1 MGTNPMNFRPT
12 VPSAAVADA
21 ELVAACLAGE
31 RAAFAQIVERYQR
44 LLCSLAYAATGS
56 VGESED
62 IAQETF
68 IVAWG
73 KLGELREPDKL
84 RPWLCSILRFKIGH
98 VHRRRGRDAIFGA
111 EPVDSAGELAGTE
124 TSAADRAMQE
134 EEQTILRHALAQ
146 LPETYREPLVLYYRE
161 NRSVEHVAAALDLSE
176 DAVKQ
181 RLARG
186 RKLLQEQVL
195 ALVENALARTTP
207 GKAFTLGVLA
217 ALPAFL
223 PVPAKAAGIGGA
235 LVAQGGA
242 MAKTT
247 AWAAWLASASG
258 VASAVMQ
265 LRLGLDQARTSRERR
280 AVVKSTIVVFFGTL
294 AYLGLLWGLR
304 EVAVRQPEWR
314 VPLAVVAQV
323 LIVALI
329 AVWPWM
335 LLRLMRYFRR
345 LRSEERRLNPDAF
358 SEARDQVG
366 SSTGVL
372 RSRASLFGVP
382 LLHVRFSSPDEGEG
396 PVVGWIAAGDRAY
409 GLLFAWGGVAV
420 APICVGG
427 FAAGFVSI
435 GAVSVGVIGLG
446 TFAVGLLAIGGIA
459 VGLKAFAGLSALGW
473 FTAQSNGFGIARV
486 AAEAPVALAQYTN
499 DATARALLHDP
510 RAQQN
515 QMIFLIVVTLAVLI
529 PMTVYAGEVRRR
541 LGGRRQQSGSG
552 AD

>member
-56 VGESED
+56 VSESED

-124 TSAADRAMQE
+124 TSAADRTMQE

-223 PVPAKAAGIGGA
+223 PVPAKAAGIGGVLA
-235 LVAQGGA
+235 AQGGA

-265 LRLGLDQARTSRERR
+265 LRLGLDQARTARERR

-366 SSTGVL
+366 SSAGVL

-409 GLLFAWGGVAV
+409 GLLLAWGGVAV

-541 LGGRRQQSGSG
+541 LGARRQRPDSS

>member
-1 MGTNPMNFRPT
+1 MNFRAT
-12 VPSAAVADA
+12 VPAAAVSDA

-44 LLCSLAYAATGS
+44 LLCSLAYAATGNVS
-56 VGESED
+56 ESED

-98 VHRRRGRDAIFGA
+98 VRRRRGRDAIFGA

-124 TSAADRAMQE
+124 TSAADRTMQE

-223 PVPAKAAGIGGA
+223 PVPAKAAGIGGVLA
-235 LVAQGGA
+235 AQGGA

-345 LRSEERRLNPDAF
+345 LRSEERRRNPGAF
-358 SEARDQVG
+358 SAARDQVG
-366 SSTGVL
+366 SSAGVL

>member
-1 MGTNPMNFRPT
+1 M
-12 VPSAAVADA
+12 
-21 ELVAACLAGE
+21 LW
-31 RAAFAQIVERYQR
+31 Q
-44 LLCSLAYAATGS
+44 
-56 VGESED
+56 
-62 IAQETF
+62 
-68 IVAWG
+68 
-73 KLGELREPDKL
+73 
-84 RPWLCSILRFKIGH
+84 
-98 VHRRRGRDAIFGA
+98 
-111 EPVDSAGELAGTE
+111 
-124 TSAADRAMQE
+124 
-134 EEQTILRHALAQ
+134 ALAQ
-146 LPETYREPLVLYYRE
+146 LPEAYREPLVLYYRE
-161 NRSVEHVAAALDLSE
+161 NRSVEHVAVALDLSE

-223 PVPAKAAGIGGA
+223 PVPAKAAGIGGLWA
-235 LVAQGGA
+235 AQGGM

-265 LRLGLDQARTSRERR
+265 LRLGLDQARTQRERR
-280 AVVKSTIVVFFGTL
+280 AVVKTTILVFFGTL
-294 AYLGLLWGLR
+294 AYIGMLWGLR

-314 VPLAVVAQV
+314 VTLAVLAQI

-329 AVWPWM
+329 VAWPGM
-335 LLRLMRYFRR
+335 LLWMMRHFRR
-345 LRSEERRLNPDAF
+345 LRSEERRLHPGAF
-358 SEARDQVG
+358 HAVRDQVG
-366 SSTGVL
+366 SSAGVL

-396 PVVGWIAAGDRAY
+396 PVVGWVAAGDRAY

-420 APICVGG
+420 APVCVGG
-427 FAAGFVSI
+427 FAAGFVAL
-435 GAVSVGVIGLG
+435 GAVSVGVFGIG

-473 FTAQSNGFGIARV
+473 FTAQSNGFGIAWV
-486 AAEAPVALAQYTN
+486 AAEAPVALAQHAN
-499 DATARALLHDP
+499 DETARALLHDP

-515 QMIFLIVVTLAVLI
+515 QMIFALVASLAVLI
-529 PMTVYAGEVRRR
+529 PMAVYAGEVRRR
-541 LGGRRQQSGSG
+541 LGARRQRPGSG
-552 AD
+552 TD

>member
-1 MGTNPMNFRPT
+1 MNFRAT
-12 VPSAAVADA
+12 VPAAAVSDA

-44 LLCSLAYAATGS
+44 LLCSLAYAATGNVS
-56 VGESED
+56 ESED

-98 VHRRRGRDAIFGA
+98 VRRRRGRDAIFGA
-111 EPVDSAGELAGTE
+111 EPVDAAGELAGAE
-124 TSAADRAMQE
+124 TSAADRTMQD
-134 EEQTILRHALAQ
+134 EEQAILRHALAQ

-161 NRSVEHVAAALDLSE
+161 NRSVEHVAVALDLSE

-223 PVPAKAAGIGGA
+223 PAPAKAAGIGGVWA
-235 LVAQGGA
+235 AQGGV

-265 LRLGLDQARTSRERR
+265 LRVGLDQARTQRERR
-280 AVVKSTIVVFFGTL
+280 ALVQTTIVIFFGTL

-304 EVAVRQPEWR
+304 EAAVRQPEWR
-314 VPLAVVAQV
+314 VTLAILAQI

-329 AVWPWM
+329 VAWPWM
-335 LLRLMRYFRR
+335 LLRVMRYFRR
-345 LRSEERRLNPDAF
+345 LRSEERRRNPGAF
-358 SEARDQVG
+358 SAARDQVG
-366 SSTGVL
+366 SSAGVL

-420 APICVGG
+420 APVCVGG
-427 FAAGFVSI
+427 FAAGFVAL
-435 GAVSVGVIGLG
+435 GAVSVGVFGIG

-459 VGLKAFAGLSALGW
+459 IGLQAFAGLSALGW

-486 AAEAPVALAQYTN
+486 AAEAPVALAQHAN

-515 QMIFLIVVTLAVLI
+515 QMIFAIVASLAVLI
-529 PMTVYAGEVRRR
+529 PMAVYAGEVRRR
-541 LGGRRQQSGSG
+541 LGVRRPKPGAG